1 MKELVSVIIPFYN
14 EEQYIGDCLISLI
27 KQTYKNIEIIC
38 VDDGSTDNGAM
49 IVKAIQQSDSR
60 ISLIQ
65 QENMN
70 AGTARNVGFS
80 KAKGEYV
87 LFLDSDDFFSPLM
100 VERMLNKALSTN
112 SDIVFCTGY
121 GLNVI
126 TKETYMMPPVGK
138 DNASFPNKEVFSS
151 ADTTDGIFQLSV
163 TWAWDK
169 MYRTD
174 FIRKNDI
181 FFQGTKVCND
191 LVFVC
196 LSYLFG
202 ERITSVN
209 QHFICHRTNIAS
221 SLYSAGE
228 RNWKCLFEAL
238 SELENRLICED
249 LYNKH
254 RISFLNL
261 VVENIVYYLLMRFTD
276 GNCFSSFY
284 TYYKNNVSDHYN
296 FMQYPIYGYSAIR
309 YWTKLGWYEKN
320 KHVIDD
326 NMVNGLRDHYGID
339 YSLPDPSIRDKENN
353 RHLIRT
359 YIGNFGFVNRNAF
372 IEIGMWDSSYT
383 GYGVE
388 DDAAA
393 FALFSAYGRPT
404 LLTEIEVVHITHRI
418 SKANLNELSL
428 NRQKFDYY
436 LKSKGIKEFH
446 VGRDL
451 TVKTFL

>member
-87 LFLDSDDFFSPLM
+87 LFLDSDDFFSPSM

-169 MYRTD
+169 MSICTIPQEYRNFSYNIGIPKWKMSIFV
-174 FIRKNDI
+174 FIPAI
-181 FFQGTKVCND
+181 FPYLLSGVRNSWGRAWRSLISAEAIFYISGSQQGLGYWIYSNRAYANMCDVMVGVLMIVLISIAVEKMFQ
-191 LVFVC
+191 
-196 LSYLFG
+196 
-202 ERITSVN
+202 I
-209 QHFICHRTNIAS
+209 I
-221 SLYSAGE
+221 
-228 RNWKCLFEAL
+228 
-238 SELENRLICED
+238 ENRTI
-249 LYNKH
+249 KKWG
-254 RISFLNL
+254 
-261 VVENIVYYLLMRFTD
+261 V
-276 GNCFSSFY
+276 
-284 TYYKNNVSDHYN
+284 
-296 FMQYPIYGYSAIR
+296 
-309 YWTKLGWYEKN
+309 TK
-320 KHVIDD
+320 
-326 NMVNGLRDHYGID
+326 
-339 YSLPDPSIRDKENN
+339 
-353 RHLIRT
+353 
-359 YIGNFGFVNRNAF
+359 
-372 IEIGMWDSSYT
+372 
-383 GYGVE
+383 
-388 DDAAA
+388 
-393 FALFSAYGRPT
+393 
-404 LLTEIEVVHITHRI
+404 
-418 SKANLNELSL
+418 
-428 NRQKFDYY
+428 
-436 LKSKGIKEFH
+436 
-446 VGRDL
+446 
-451 TVKTFL
+451 